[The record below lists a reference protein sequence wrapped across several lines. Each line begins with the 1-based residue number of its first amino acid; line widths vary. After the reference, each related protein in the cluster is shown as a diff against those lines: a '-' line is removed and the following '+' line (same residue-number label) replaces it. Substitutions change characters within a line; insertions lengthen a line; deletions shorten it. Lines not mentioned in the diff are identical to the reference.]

1 MLYVLDSPAF
11 KVEDSIFQDLC
22 YIVIILLS
30 SLVYAC
36 PASNLIVNSFFN
48 PQTGKKFR
56 RFLYLSPLD
65 QRSMEKIISG
75 FKTAMGTRAERFSDS
90 FIWKTLRCV
99 RKDVASE
106 LFSVSSD
113 DPFMAEDRSEKGH
126 VIVIGDD
133 IEERDDE
140 MHLCYAMVVILSLY
154 KDRYSS
160 RGIFNIP
167 EYAIARFTSYLS
179 FSTSDYMHPKQKG
192 NSVFALV
199 FYSMKYFPKVCC
211 DEESFLKQIKLCCMK
226 CLDMSSMDRLYSNI
240 HFESFF
246 FCMIVRNLLHF
257 PDVMERVQKCR
268 IYEQMTN
275 PYVFS
280 LVLGPLI
287 IKYGIDVDEKNSLI
301 DDFLSI
307 ISKSANNVEIL
318 NNLSEIS
325 VSIFDHMFKHRCS
338 FLRYKQ
344 IADEC
349 VGSILCGY
357 ENAFLSYE
365 PERQILHIES
375 FVELINAILVPTSVE
390 KSTSYYATY
399 SSLSPDHIP
408 VNKVVIKDIEKD
420 AMMSQDIMN
429 IRYNALKSL
438 DQIIMHGEF
447 SLSDIIHMMEHL
459 NTTMLSY
466 LDLSPVS
473 SEKDIPARVNIAASF
488 VPLIKTAIIAICN
501 EEEQIT
507 YANLNLIVSFVYN
520 IFMITGTQD
529 LSSIRGVSMESGSLS
544 SLLELLK

>member
-160 RGIFNIP
+160 HGIFNIP

-199 FYSMKYFPKVCC
+199 FYSMKYFPK
-211 DEESFLKQIKLCCMK
+211 
-226 CLDMSSMDRLYSNI
+226 
-240 HFESFF
+240 
-246 FCMIVRNLLHF
+246 
-257 PDVMERVQKCR
+257 RVQKCR

-280 LVLGPLI
+280 LVIGPLI

-318 NNLSEIS
+318 NNISEIS

-544 SLLELLK
+544 SLLELLKCLNGEISLKPLSKHFASLKARLECDGC